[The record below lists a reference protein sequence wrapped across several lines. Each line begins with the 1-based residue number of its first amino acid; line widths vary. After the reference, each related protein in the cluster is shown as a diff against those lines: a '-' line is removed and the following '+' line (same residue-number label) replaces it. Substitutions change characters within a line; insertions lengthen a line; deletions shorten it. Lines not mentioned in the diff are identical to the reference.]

1 MLCVF
6 WFWFG
11 MMSIFFVFFC
21 FVFGFVFFGFG
32 LGVSDEFFCCCF
44 FVFGFGLVRVFFG
57 LDFDCLCWENNL
69 QIRFIVRR
77 YFPEEMHCDRFFQQT
92 ISR

>member
-11 MMSIFFVFFC
+11 MMSIFFVFFVL
-21 FVFGFVFFGFG
+21 FLVLFFLVLVWGS
-32 LGVSDEFFCCCF
+32 LMNFFCCCF

-69 QIRFIVRR
+69 QIRFIVRG